1 MQRQPSQLR
10 QALARVL
17 AQYGS
22 TGVDFRVLVQHF
34 PPGVDRLRISNTLAN
49 MRHRGQAHSECES
62 KTAGARWFS
71 GRGGNSVD
79 LPSSADFK
87 RTERARQTDR
97 LRPLVFF
104 GQGLIAPRCVSV
116 WTYANSFREC
126 A

>member
-1 MQRQPSQLR
+1 MRRQPSQLR

-22 TGVDFRVLVQHF
+22 TGVDFCVLVQHF

-49 MRHRGQAHSECES
+49 MRHRGQAHSKCKS

-71 GRGGNSVD
+71 GPGGNSVD
-79 LPSSADFK
+79 LPSSADYK
-87 RTERARQTDR
+87 NIQSARQKDR
-97 LRPLVFF
+97 LRPIVFF
-104 GQGLIAPRCVSV
+104 GEGLIAPRCVSV
-116 WTYANSFREC
+116 WTYASSFKEC